1 MTLWQTSQGI
11 YNSIAKELDNRVM
24 AKCVRYIDILQGEG
38 GGGYY
43 KSNEQTS
50 LTYFNHNISI
60 KLWHD
65 SRQTSDQA
73 KSVTRH

>member
-1 MTLWQTSQGI
+1 
-11 YNSIAKELDNRVM
+11 M
-24 AKCVRYIDILQGEG
+24 AKCVRYLDILQGEG
-38 GGGYY
+38 GIS